1 MENAGNQG
9 GNAGNEG
16 NDKNAANG
24 GRNAGNQSGNIVLTF
39 WYETNLNTDFYFRKY
54 YLILIN

>member
-1 MENAGNQG
+1 MNQA
-9 GNAGNEG
+9 GNAGNVG

-24 GRNAGNQSGNIVLTF
+24 GRNAGNQGGNIVLTF